1 MMTALYLLYHLLQ
14 ALAHVTNECL
24 QSAHQYKSLSIS
36 FPALGT
42 GNVGLS
48 KVDASKV
55 MTETVLNFATAN
67 QRQLDVY
74 FVIHPH
80 DKDTY
85 KVRQPLSL
93 KGNSTQGE
101 NHLYADRLTG

>member
-1 MMTALYLLYHLLQ
+1 M
-14 ALAHVTNECL
+14 TNECL
-24 QSAHQYKSLSIS
+24 QSAHQYKSRSIS

-42 GNVGLS
+42 GNIGLS
-48 KVDASKV
+48 KHDAAKV
-55 MTETVLNFATAN
+55 MTVTVLNFATAI
-67 QRQLDVY
+67 QCQLDVY

-80 DKDTY
+80 DKEVY
-85 KVRQPLSL
+85 QVRQPLSL